1 MPETTERVDQAPSEE
16 VVYFI
21 AIRTAAPPE
30 GGGEIRDAMKALD
43 DAGLLAKPPLLGT
56 HYAVA
61 WFRPYEEMTSNDN
74 GYLRELGLDFDSA
87 NRIVTVASVEVSRE
101 VPADA
106 H

>member
-1 MPETTERVDQAPSEE
+1 MSAEKTEHLEREPNEE

-21 AIRTAAPPE
+21 AIRTAARPR

-43 DAGLLAKPPLLGT
+43 DAGLLAKPPLPDR

-61 WFRPYEEMTSNDN
+61 WSRPYRDLSANDN

-87 NRIVTVASVEVSRE
+87 NRIVTVASVGVG
-101 VPADA
+101 ADA
-106 H
+106 